1 MPADSR
7 AVGDERAR
15 VLRLHAFACRRGQA
29 WSLIGILLWVAG
41 VLPAF
46 SQTRQIVL
54 LYDERTDLPGMAML
68 DAGLV
73 RALTSG
79 SPDHI
84 EIYREAMDLSRFD
97 SDAYRNLLR
106 DHLRAKYA
114 AKKID
119 VAVAAMEPALDFLLS
134 HRDEVF
140 PGAPIVF
147 CGIDRGR
154 ISGRLLPSDVTGV
167 LQKRE
172 FSPTLELALSLHPG
186 TDRIVVVA
194 GASEFD
200 ARLLK
205 QAREEFRPFEDR
217 LAFTYLTALPLPELL
232 SQLSRLPPKTI
243 VLYST
248 VFRDGAGKPFVP
260 HEVAERVSAAANAPV
275 YGFIDQYLGR
285 GIVGGRLYGSGAHG
299 EAAAGLVL
307 KILKGTKP
315 SELPLIEPVSSVTAL
330 DWQQLQRWGID
341 ESRLPSGANIR
352 FRPASLWSEY
362 KHYVIGGLLIIMAQT
377 VTIAALVGHR
387 ARRRR
392 AERSLVESENRFQ
405 IAADTAP
412 VMIWVTGTDKRCT
425 FLNKCW
431 LEFTGRTLA
440 QELGEGW
447 AESVH
452 PDDRQKCLKTY
463 HEAFDARQP
472 FVMEYRL
479 RRRDGE
485 YRWISDAGATR
496 QDVEGNFAGYVG
508 SCLDISESRRKA
520 EALAESEGRL
530 RAILDTAVEGIITI
544 NERGVIESVNV
555 ATEKIFGYTAEE
567 MIGQNVRMLM
577 PAHYRDEHD
586 QFLANHQ
593 RTRQPKAIGIGRDV
607 SGRRKDGSE
616 FPIDLAVS
624 EIVLA
629 DRRVFTGFVRDIT
642 ERKQTER
649 AARALSGRL
658 IAAQEAERARL
669 ARELHDDITQRL
681 ACLAID
687 AGRIESGLAGAE
699 RNETM
704 RDLRDR
710 LVRLSE
716 DVHSLSYKLHPALLE
731 DLGLPDA
738 LKAECE
744 RFSRHESLPV
754 DVKLEQIPT
763 KLPPDA
769 GLCLFRV
776 TQEALRNVAR
786 HAHAKAAAVSLRPL
800 DGGLQLAV
808 TDTGVGFDPGQHR
821 HRPSLGLA
829 SMRERVR
836 LVGGELDIESAPGH
850 GTSIVAWVPVNGK
863 EP

>member
-1 MPADSR
+1 MNAWFSKTSGWR
-7 AVGDERAR
+7 CSVRR
-15 VLRLHAFACRRGQA
+15 VWILAA
-29 WSLIGILLWVAG
+29 LIVWVAG

-46 SQTRQIVL
+46 PHTRQVVL
-54 LYDERTDLPGMAML
+54 LYDERTDLPGLATL
-68 DAGLV
+68 DAGFV

-79 SPDHI
+79 SSNHI

-97 SDAYRNLLR
+97 SEAYRNLVR
-106 DHLRAKYA
+106 DYLRAKYA

-119 VAVAAMEPALDFLLS
+119 VAVAVMEPALDFLLT

-147 CGIDRGR
+147 CGVDRGR
-154 ISGRLLPSDVTGV
+154 LGGRVLPSDVTGV
-167 LQKRE
+167 LVKRE
-172 FSPTLELALSLHPG
+172 FSPTLELVLSLHPE
-186 TDRIVVVA
+186 TDRIVVVT

-200 ARLLK
+200 ARLLE
-205 QAREEFRPFEDR
+205 QARKEFRPFEGR

-232 SQLSRLPPKTI
+232 SQLSQLPPKTI

-248 VFRDGAGKPFVP
+248 MFQDGAGKPFVP

-275 YGFIDQYLGR
+275 YGFLDQYLGR
-285 GIVGGRLYGSGAHG
+285 GIVGGRLYGLGPHG

-307 KILKGTKP
+307 KILKGAKP
-315 SELPLIEPVSSVTAL
+315 SELPPIEPASSVTAF
-330 DWQQLQRWGID
+330 DWHQLQRWGID
-341 ESRLPSGANIR
+341 ESRLPSGASIR
-352 FRPASLWSEY
+352 FRRASLWSEY
-362 KHYVIGGLLIIMAQT
+362 EYYFIGGLVIIMAQT
-377 VTIAALVGHR
+377 VTIAALVVHR

-412 VMIWVTGTDKRCT
+412 MMIWVTGTDKRCT
-425 FLNKCW
+425 FLNKRW
-431 LEFTGRTLA
+431 LEFTGHTLA
-440 QELGEGW
+440 QEMGEGW

-485 YRWISDAGATR
+485 YRWISDAGAMR
-496 QDVEGNFAGYVG
+496 QDVQGNFAGYVG

-520 EALAESEGRL
+520 EALAESESRL

-544 NERGVIESVNV
+544 NERGVIESVNM
-555 ATEKIFGYTAEE
+555 ATEKIFGYTGEE
-567 MIGQNVRMLM
+567 MIGQNVSMLM
-577 PAHYRDEHD
+577 PAPYREEHD
-586 QFLANHQ
+586 QYLANHQ
-593 RTRQPKAIGIGRDV
+593 GLRQLRIIGDGREI
-607 SGRRKDGSE
+607 SGRRKDGSV

-642 ERKQTER
+642 ERLQAER
-649 AARALSGRL
+649 TARELSGRL

-687 AGRIESGLAGAE
+687 AGRIEFGLGGATP
-699 RNETM
+699 NETM

-754 DVKLEQIPT
+754 DVKLEGIPT
-763 KLPPDA
+763 KLPVDA

-786 HAHAKAAAVSLRPL
+786 HAHANAAAVSLRPL

-808 TDTGVGFDPGQHR
+808 TDTGIGFDPGEHR

-836 LVGGELDIESAPGH
+836 LVGGELDIESSPGH

>member
-1 MPADSR
+1 MNCYT
-7 AVGDERAR
+7 VQ
-15 VLRLHAFACRRGQA
+15 RLKCAAF
-29 WSLIGILLWVAG
+29 IVWVAC
-41 VLPAF
+41 VVPAF

-54 LYDERTDLPGMAML
+54 LYDERTDLPGLAML
-68 DAGLV
+68 DAGFV

-79 SPDHI
+79 SPDHV
-84 EIYREAMDLSRFD
+84 EVYREAMDLSRFD
-97 SDAYRNLLR
+97 SNAYRNLLR

-114 AKKID
+114 GKKID
-119 VAVAAMEPALDFLLS
+119 VAVAVMEPALDFLLS
-134 HRDEVF
+134 RRDEVF
-140 PGAPIVF
+140 PGTPIVF
-147 CGIDRGR
+147 YGIDKGR
-154 ISGRLLPSDVTGV
+154 IDSRRLPSDVTGV
-167 LQKRE
+167 LLKRE
-172 FSPTLELALSLHPG
+172 FSPTLELVLSLHPE
-186 TDRIVVVA
+186 TDRIAVVA

-200 ARLLK
+200 ARVLE

-217 LAFTYLTALPLPELL
+217 LAFVYLTALPMPELL

-248 VFRDGAGKPFVP
+248 VFQDGARTPFVP
-260 HEVAERVSAAANAPV
+260 HEVAERVSAAANVPV
-275 YGFIDQYLGR
+275 YGFVDQYLGR
-285 GIVGGRLYGSGAHG
+285 GIVGGRLYGLSAHS
-299 EAAAGLVL
+299 EAAARLVL
-307 KILKGTKP
+307 KILKGTKL
-315 SELPLIEPVSSVTAL
+315 SELPLVEPVSSLTAF

-341 ESRLPSGANIR
+341 ESRLPSGANIL
-352 FRPASLWSEY
+352 FRPTSLWSEY
-362 KHYVIGGLLIIMAQT
+362 KYYIIGGLVIIMAQT

-392 AERSLVESENRFQ
+392 AEWSLEESENRFR

-412 VMIWVTGTDKRCT
+412 LMIWVTGTDKRCT
-425 FLNKCW
+425 FLNKRW

-485 YRWISDAGATR
+485 YRWISDAGAMR
-496 QDVEGNFAGYVG
+496 QDVQGNFAGYVG

-544 NERGVIESVNV
+544 NDHGVIESVNV

-577 PAHYRDEHD
+577 PAPYREEHD
-586 QFLANHQ
+586 QYLVNHQ
-593 RTRQPKAIGIGRDV
+593 GGHLPKIIGVGREIR
-607 SGRRKDGSE
+607 GQRKDGSL

-642 ERKQTER
+642 ERRQTEQT
-649 AARALSGRL
+649 ARELSGRL

-687 AGRIESGLAGAE
+687 AGRIESGMNGAE

-704 RDLRDR
+704 RDVRDR

-754 DVKLEQIPT
+754 DVKLEQIPA

-808 TDTGVGFDPGQHR
+808 TDSGVGFDPGQHR

-836 LVGGELDIESAPGH
+836 LVGGDLDIESAPGH
-850 GTSIVAWVPVNGK
+850 GTSVVAWVPVNGK